1 MTCLEYLMRLTDNG
15 TKIKMPSKQVSQVTN
30 RTGSNNANFTN
41 VVFYQAESLSEAK
54 ANEKMLEKVTMM
66 AFNSKTP
73 YQFYAHVIKIV
84 PKDFRNGDYDS
95 DPWTELLSDL
105 VLEISMDMSSKAYTE
120 RMTKGAQAMLAML
133 TARVEAWQKRMEV
146 KAEKASASNSSSGD
160 GEDGEE
166 NGVSNGGFQLII
178 KGSI

>member
-1 MTCLEYLMRLTDNG
+1 MATCLEYLLKLTDNG
-15 TKIKMPSKQVSQVTN
+15 TKIKMPDKQVSQVN
-30 RTGSNNANFTN
+30 SRSGVSNYNFVN
-41 VVFYQAESLSEAK
+41 VVTYQSESLGEAK
-54 ANEKMLEKVTMM
+54 AAEKMLERVTMM
-66 AFNSKTP
+66 AFNAKTP

-160 GEDGEE
+160 GEE
-166 NGVSNGGFQLII
+166 NSKGGFRFII
-178 KGSI
+178 EGAL

>member
-1 MTCLEYLMRLTDNG
+1 MTCLEYLLRLTDNG
-15 TKIKMPSKQVSQVTN
+15 TKIKMPDKQVSQVTS
-30 RTGSNNANFTN
+30 RTGDGPANFTN
-41 VVFYQAESLSEAK
+41 IVSYTAESLSQAK
-54 ANEKMLEKVTMM
+54 ANEKILEKVTMM
-66 AFNSKTP
+66 AFNAKTP

-178 KGSI
+178 MGSI

>member
-66 AFNSKTP
+66 AFNAKTP

-166 NGVSNGGFQLII
+166 NSKGGFRFII
-178 KGSI
+178 EGAL